1 MSLTAAA
8 VLVLGGILC
17 GFLAGWL
24 GAGGAILMVPL
35 LVVVLQNEGI
45 TSLVATHIAF
55 GTALLTGVAMAV
67 DAGIT
72 GQRARSVLWR
82 PAAVMSAA
90 GVVVAAGA
98 GVLGTMLEGKTLQKI
113 FSVVAAL
120 TAIQMVVG
128 TQKTK
133 GREEMQEG
141 IPGFLGVGAL
151 SGALSG
157 LAGVSFGL
165 FTSPILYGGMKLPL
179 MKARSTAVVAGGAA
193 AGAAGVVYAV
203 AGWDNVLARQTGGYV
218 AWLYAIPLIA
228 CALPAVRL
236 GVRVAAR
243 TTDSTARKIT
253 AVVLLI
259 IATKAFFP

>member
-120 TAIQMVVG
+120 T
-128 TQKTK
+128 
-133 GREEMQEG
+133 EG